1 MLISLLLD
9 ENLAN
14 NVPLFIRHKR
24 MVKVIVSRPTTLS
37 NGRNI
42 VPAIDELHATR
53 TEVVNTAKLDC

>member
-1 MLISLLLD
+1 
-9 ENLAN
+9 
-14 NVPLFIRHKR
+14 VPLFIRHKR